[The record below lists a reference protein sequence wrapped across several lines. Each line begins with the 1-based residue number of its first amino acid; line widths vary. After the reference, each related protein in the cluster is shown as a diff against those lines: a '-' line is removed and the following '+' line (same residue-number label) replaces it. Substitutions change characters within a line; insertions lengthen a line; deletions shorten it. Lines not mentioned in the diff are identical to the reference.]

1 MLSNDAGESDVASD
15 AETFTRIHDEMQAA
29 AQLLDGIAPAVSVF
43 GSARVAPD
51 SEEYRASQA
60 VGELLARAEVPVITG
75 GGPGIMEAANRGAI
89 EAGGESVG
97 LNIVLPNEQTPNPY
111 LTRAITFRY
120 FLTRKYFLTRY
131 SFGFVIFPGGFG
143 TLDELFELLV
153 LYNTDRAERRPIVLA
168 GSEYWED
175 LMRWILDFQGG
186 RGYIDPED
194 VGALNILDSADDIV
208 AALIG
213 QERTQRALEVGK

>member
-1 MLSNDAGESDVASD
+1 MLSNDVGESDGSSD
-15 AETFTRIHDEMQAA
+15 AETFARIHEEMQAA
-29 AQLLDGIAPAVSVF
+29 ALLLDGIAPAVSIF

-51 SEEYRASQA
+51 SQEYRASQA
-60 VGELLARAEVPVITG
+60 VGKLLARAEVPVITG
-75 GGPGIMEAANRGAI
+75 GGPGIMEAANRGAKEI
-89 EAGGESVG
+89 GGESVG

-120 FLTRKYFLTRY
+120 FLTRKFFLTRY

-175 LMRWILDFQGG
+175 LMQWILDFQGG

-194 VGALNILDSADDIV
+194 VGALNILDSTDDIV

-213 QERTQRALEVGK
+213 QERTQRALEVGH

>member
-1 MLSNDAGESDVASD
+1 MLSNDVGESDVASD
-15 AETFTRIHDEMQAA
+15 TETFSRIHDEMQAA
-29 AQLLDGIAPAVSVF
+29 AQLLDGIAPAVSIF

-60 VGELLARAEVPVITG
+60 VGDLLARADVPVITG
-75 GGPGIMEAANRGAI
+75 GGPGIMEAANRGAK
-89 EAGGESVG
+89 EMGGESVG
-97 LNIVLPNEQTPNPY
+97 LNIVLPNEQVPNPF
-111 LTRAITFRY
+111 LTRSFTFRY

-153 LYNTDRAERRPIVLA
+153 LYNTDRTERRPIVLV

-194 VGALNILDSADDIV
+194 VGALNILDSTDDIV

-213 QERTQRALEVGK
+213 QDRTQRALEVAQ